1 MQLRGFVLDLEGAR
15 MSFDAEVCQRLPLA
29 DATLHMLDYVV
40 DASFL
45 ASLYD
50 EHRGRSYEK
59 QIAFADVIL
68 LLADSLVLNGQSA
81 HRTFQQA
88 KADGILPVSVRSV
101 YDKIGNTPTQLSAA
115 LLTSGTTRLRALL
128 PESLAEPVPASLAA
142 FTPLAFDGKKIKQV
156 ARRLRALRKVRG
168 QVVGGKILVAEDV
181 RTGLAVAMAA
191 HPDGEA
197 SDLTLVPE
205 LLTRTRAV
213 VGGPRLWIGDRLFC
227 DLIHLALLGADG
239 DHFVVRYNAKVGF
252 HSHAEKPKKTGINS
266 RGQAYTE
273 EWGWL
278 GGPKDN
284 RRLYVRRITV
294 HRPGDEDISVV
305 TDLID
310 GETYPAADIL
320 DMYLRRWGI
329 ERLFQKITE
338 VFHLQALVSSQENG
352 TVFQAALCLLLYNIT
367 IVVRA
372 YVAEGANKTPSD
384 VSIEKLFVDISR
396 QLTSVVE
403 VLGTDTVVVY
413 YANRS
418 WTADRLQQYL
428 QNVLGQTWRE
438 WWTKTPPRKANKPTQ
453 TEYLV
458 GGHSSVYKIRRGL
471 HRTKPEAKKDEP
483 PTPSNQ

>member
-1 MQLRGFVLDLEGAR
+1 
-15 MSFDAEVCQRLPLA
+15 MSFDTEVCRRLPLA
-29 DATLHMLDYVV
+29 ASTLHILDYVV
-40 DASFL
+40 DPTFI

-50 EHRGRSYEK
+50 QHRGRSYEK
-59 QIAFADVIL
+59 IISFADVIH
-68 LLADSLVLNGQSA
+68 LLADSLVLDGQSA

-88 KADGILPVSVRSV
+88 KDDGILQVSVRSV
-101 YDKIGNTPTQLSAA
+101 YDKIGNTPLQLSAA
-115 LLTSGTTRLRALL
+115 LLTNGTVRLRALL
-128 PESLAEPVPASLAA
+128 PDSLAEPVPISLAA

-156 ARRLRALRKVRG
+156 ARRLGALRKVRG

-181 RTGLAVAMAA
+181 RTGLAVAMEA

-197 SDLTLVPE
+197 SDLTLVPG

-252 HSHAEKPKKTGINS
+252 HADAGKPKKTGINS

-278 GGPKDN
+278 GGPKDS

-294 HRPGDEDISVV
+294 HRPGDEDILVV

-310 GETYPAADIL
+310 GETYPAVDIL

-372 YVAEGANKTPSD
+372 YVAEGAKKTPTD
-384 VSIEKLFVDISR
+384 VSMEKLFVDMCR
-396 QLTSVVE
+396 QLTSAVE
-403 VLGTDTVVVY
+403 VLGTEAVVVY
-413 YANRS
+413 YANGN
-418 WTADRLQQYL
+418 WTADRLREYL
-428 QNVLGQTWRE
+428 KSVLGQTWRK
-438 WWTKTPPRKANKPTQ
+438 WWTKTPPRKANKPTP
-453 TEYLV
+453 TEYLA

-471 HRTKPEAKKDEP
+471 HRTEPEAKKEEP
-483 PTPSNQ
+483 QTPSNR